1 MSAHRKLERELQLE
15 YYRLLAAIQYDRNAA
30 PHNLKTNQITEELS
44 QIISH
49 EEIESVKD
57 VAKQRFMKDFKLS
70 HDEVKFG
77 KDAESTRF
85 ASAGSYQLTTKE
97 SFYSLRS
104 QRFQLRGNSR

>member
-57 VAKQRFMKDFKLS
+57 VAKQRFMKDFKLC
-70 HDEVKFG
+70 
-77 KDAESTRF
+77 
-85 ASAGSYQLTTKE
+85 TTK
-97 SFYSLRS
+97 SSLEKMLNRLDLP
-104 QRFQLRGNSR
+104 QPEAIN